1 MKFLKFG
8 KKTASDSSSS
18 MNHSQTTPEHQFLHM
33 YEAFSDE
40 LFRFCLAKTRNRDES
55 LDITQEVFIKTWD
68 YLRQGKKIDMVRGF
82 LYKTA
87 RNLIIDRSRK
97 KNSLSLDSLIDEKNI
112 SLETT
117 ANQRTDAERLDQ
129 TFALAQLEQLPEHH
143 YEILV
148 LRYIQELTLS
158 EIATFYNESE
168 NTVSVRIHRAIKHA
182 QKLFSHDPIN

>member
-1 MKFLKFG
+1 MKFWEFG
-8 KKTASDSSSS
+8 KKSSPDSSSS
-18 MNHSQTTPEHQFLHM
+18 MNNSKTPSEHQLLQM

-68 YLRQGKKIDMVRGF
+68 YLRQGKKIDMARGF

-97 KNSLSLDSLIDEKNI
+97 KTSMSLDSLIDDKNI
-112 SLETT
+112 SPE
-117 ANQRTDAERLDQ
+117 AMIDHEHYGEILDQ
-129 TFALAQLEQLPEHH
+129 KFALTQLEQLPEHH

-148 LRYIQELTLS
+148 LRYIQELTLA
-158 EIATFYNESE
+158 EIAQFYKESE
-168 NTVSVRIHRAIKHA
+168 NTVSVRIHRAIKYA
-182 QKLFSHDPIN
+182 QKLFPEEII